1 MSFKQKFRIDTAET
15 FKLYIYKDNRKL
27 VATSATLTVYKP
39 GTDIKLL
46 DGVSMSVASDGLLT
60 YDLTAEN
67 NDTLNSNYKAEV
79 AYVSGGDTFYTTVFY
94 DIVNVKLHKV
104 ITDQDVVNELPK
116 LKENGWRQL
125 GTAAAGASTT
135 SLVDSN
141 LKRFENDHFT
151 GGLAHSLTQDETRD
165 ITDFVSSTG
174 AVTTTAFPV
183 AIDGDKYVLT
193 QPYTNEIQRAFEKL
207 EDRLNRMDKAA
218 HLVLDPYDLREP
230 HIYQT
235 VADIC
240 RALATDETAIWWA
253 LKEEYE
259 MKVNQFFKNTKFKY
273 DFSEDG
279 YISGSEEEQRPGIR
293 RARRG

>member
-1 MSFKQKFRIDTAET
+1 MSFKQKFKINTAET
-15 FKLYIYKDNRKL
+15 FKLRIYKDNRKI
-27 VATSATLTVYKP
+27 VPTSATMTVYKP
-39 GTDIKLL
+39 GGSTELLTD
-46 DGVSMSVASDGLLT
+46 VNMSVASDGLLT

-67 NDTLNSNYKAEV
+67 NDTLNSNYQTEV
-79 AYVSGGDTFYTTVFY
+79 SYVFEGGTFPATVFY
-94 DIVNVKLHKV
+94 DVVNVKLHKV
-104 ITDQDVVNELPK
+104 ITDQDIVNELPK

-125 GTAAAGASTT
+125 GTADAGSSQTAFT
-135 SLVDSN
+135 DSD
-141 LKRFENDHFT
+141 LKRFENDYFT
-151 GGLAHSLTQDETRD
+151 GGLAHSLDKDETRE
-165 ITDFVSSTG
+165 ITDFVQSTG
-174 AVTTTAFPV
+174 AITTTAFSAV
-183 AIDGDKYVLT
+183 ISGDKYVLT

-218 HLVLDPYDLREP
+218 HLVLDPYDLREA

-279 YISGSEEEQRPGIR
+279 FISGSETEQRPGVR
-293 RARRG
+293 RAKRG